1 MTHSTLRKKSPRR
14 SRKTMTTGTEHGP
27 RESTL
32 QFILGYSRALQVV
45 DAPPVGKVDVIL
57 N

>member
-1 MTHSTLRKKSPRR
+1 MS
-14 SRKTMTTGTEHGP
+14 TGTEHGP

>member
-14 SRKTMTTGTEHGP
+14 SRKTMSTGTEHGP

-32 QFILGYSRALQVV
+32 QFSLGYSRALQVV